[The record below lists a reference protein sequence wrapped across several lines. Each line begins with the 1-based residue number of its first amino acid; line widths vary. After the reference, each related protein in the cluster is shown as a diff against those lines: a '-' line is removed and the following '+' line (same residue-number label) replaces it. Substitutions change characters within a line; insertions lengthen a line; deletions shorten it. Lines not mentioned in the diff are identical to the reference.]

1 MNKALARISSAS
13 LDIHDRGIL
22 TFYINV
28 DYEEGMSQGIGGYAL
43 DEYDEALG
51 RRIGTAYGCEVIRQL
66 LLLLNVDNFSE
77 MVNKDIW
84 VLTEGTGLNIKPI
97 GIQTLRAD
105 GGKSIIFKDVLEQ
118 FKTKG

>member
-22 TFYINV
+22 TFYIYV
-28 DYEEGMSQGIGGYAL
+28 DYEDGMSQGIGGYAL
-43 DEYDEALG
+43 DEYDEKLKQ
-51 RRIGTAYGCEVIRQL
+51 RVGTAYGCEVIRQL
-66 LLLLNVDNFSE
+66 LLVLGVNNFSE

-84 VLTEGTGLNIKPI
+84 VLTEGTGLNVKPL

-105 GGKSIIFKDVLEQ
+105 GSKSVIFNDILDQ